1 LRHKKL
7 LVLGGYPYK
16 NNYNGSFVKEQV
28 DCLSNTFEQINVI
41 SALSYFPKFMLNSE
55 RFRSIVKYV
64 SYPENYSYG
73 NISVYFPKY
82 FPLPTSPDFFML
94 SRKHLN
100 FHAIHGLI
108 TREKIGF
115 DIVHSHFIFPAG
127 YVGMKLK
134 ERYHVP
140 FIITAHGGDVYKA
153 PFKNDKWFQLS
164 KSILEH
170 ADKIITTSIRNFNI
184 ITREIGI
191 SEQKVYIIGNGFDN
205 NKFYQMNQRQIREKL
220 SLPQDKKILLSVGN
234 LVEIKGHKYLV
245 EAVNKVLAKRKDI
258 LCIIIGRGIGKEKLQ
273 NQIDSL
279 GLNDFIKVINGV
291 SHDEVP
297 FWMNACDLFVLPSL
311 DEGFPTVIPEA
322 LACGKPVIASRVGG
336 IPEIIN
342 NKDIGELFQKK
353 NVDGLVTAIINA
365 LNKEW
370 DHEKT
375 IKYAQGYT
383 WDNIANKLK
392 YIYKDCLN

>member
-1 LRHKKL
+1 
-7 LVLGGYPYK
+7 
-16 NNYNGSFVKEQV
+16 
-28 DCLSNTFEQINVI
+28 
-41 SALSYFPKFMLNSE
+41 M
-55 RFRSIVKYV
+55 
-64 SYPENYSYG
+64 
-73 NISVYFPKY
+73 
-82 FPLPTSPDFFML
+82 PTSPDFFML

-100 FHAIHGLI
+100 YYAVNSLLTKKNID
-108 TREKIGF
+108 F
-115 DIVHSHFIFPAG
+115 DIIHSHFIFPAG

-191 SEQKVYIIGNGFDN
+191 GEQKVYIIGNGFDN
-205 NKFYQMNQRQIREKL
+205 TKFYQMNQRQIREKL

-258 LCIIIGRGIGKEKLQ
+258 LCIIIGRGIGINSLQ

-291 SHDEVP
+291 DHDEVP
-297 FWMNACDLFVLPSL
+297 YWMNACDLFVLPSL

-342 NKDIGELFQKK
+342 NEDIGELFLKK
-353 NVDGLVTAIINA
+353 DVDGLATVIINA

-370 DHEKT
+370 DHEKI

-383 WDNIANKLK
+383 WDNIANKIK
-392 YIYKDCLN
+392 YVYKEC

>member
-1 LRHKKL
+1 MKYKKL
-7 LVLGGYPYK
+7 LILGDYPCK
-16 NNYNGSFVKEQV
+16 NNYNGSFIKEQV
-28 DCLSNTFEQINVI
+28 DCLGNNFEQINVI
-41 SALSYFPKFMLNSE
+41 SALSYFPKFMLNFK
-55 RFRSIVKYV
+55 RFRSLVKCV
-64 SYPENYSYG
+64 SYPQDYSYD
-73 NISVYFPKY
+73 NINVYYPKY
-82 FPLPTSPDFFML
+82 FPMPTSPDFFML

-100 FHAIHGLI
+100 YYAVNSLLTKKNID
-108 TREKIGF
+108 F
-115 DIVHSHFIFPAG
+115 DIIHSHFIFPAG

-205 NKFYQMNQRQIREKL
+205 TKFYQMNQRQIREKL

-273 NQIDSL
+273 NRIDSL
-279 GLNDFIKVINGV
+279 GLNGFIKVINGV

-342 NKDIGELFQKK
+342 NKDIGELLQKK
-353 NVDGLVTAIINA
+353 NVDGLATVIINA

-370 DHEKT
+370 DHEKI

-383 WDNIANKLK
+383 WDNIANKIK
-392 YIYKDCLN
+392 YVYKEC

>member
-1 LRHKKL
+1 MKYKKL
-7 LVLGGYPYK
+7 LILGGYPCK
-16 NNYNGSFVKEQV
+16 NNYNGSFIKEQV
-28 DCLSNTFEQINVI
+28 DCLGNNFEQINVI
-41 SALSYFPKFMLNSE
+41 SALSYFPKFMLNFK
-55 RFRSIVKYV
+55 RFRSLVKCV
-64 SYPENYSYG
+64 SYPQDYSYD
-73 NISVYFPKY
+73 NINVYYPKY
-82 FPLPTSPDFFML
+82 FPMPTSPDFFML

-100 FHAIHGLI
+100 YYAVNSLLTKKNID
-108 TREKIGF
+108 F
-115 DIVHSHFIFPAG
+115 DIIHSHFILPAG

-205 NKFYQMNQRQIREKL
+205 TKFYQMNQRQIREKL

-258 LCIIIGRGIGKEKLQ
+258 LCIIIGRGIGINSLQ

-291 SHDEVP
+291 DHDEVP
-297 FWMNACDLFVLPSL
+297 YWMNACDLFVLPSL

-336 IPEIIN
+336 IPEIISN
-342 NKDIGELFQKK
+342 NDVGLLVEKK
-353 NVDGLVTAIINA
+353 NPDELANAIVLGLSRSWSSSNIAVHVQ
-365 LNKEW
+365 
-370 DHEKT
+370 DHS
-375 IKYAQGYT
+375 
-383 WDNIANKLK
+383 WDNIAQKIMDV
-392 YIYKDCLN
+392 YTS